1 MPDQYSDEQYE
12 KFQEM
17 LESGDRQ
24 GMAGLFK
31 DVNRDNH
38 LGATGLPPPRRTTSN
53 PRSGYY
59 VLKFL

>member
-1 MPDQYSDEQYE
+1 MPDPNSDEQYE

-38 LGATGLPPPRRTTSN
+38 LGATGLPPPRVAN
-53 PRSGYY
+53 PRSGWL
-59 VLKFL
+59 LKFL

>member
-1 MPDQYSDEQYE
+1 MPDPNSDDQYE

-38 LGATGLPPPRRTTSN
+38 LGVTGLPSPRMAN
-53 PRSGYY
+53 PRSGWL
-59 VLKFL
+59 LKFL